1 MNQHMNETGQRVAL
15 VTGAAQGIGAAIA
28 KELAA
33 DGMKVIVADI
43 NGDGARQVA
52 GQIDGVGKPLDVSDQ
67 DQVTTVIAEIVEE
80 FGRIDVLVNNAA
92 LVPLTAW
99 EDISFEEWRRVMS
112 VNLDGIYLVT
122 HAVTEVMSKAGYGR
136 IVNIASNTFVAGTP
150 NCAHYVAT
158 KGASIGLVRGLAGE
172 LGKHGITINAVAPG
186 IIASEG
192 VLGGPHAAGFDFV
205 VPMQAINR
213 RGVPADI
220 APAVAF
226 LASEKAE
233 WITGQTLVVDAGHT
247 RN

>member
-1 MNQHMNETGQRVAL
+1 MAEKGQRVAI

-28 KELAA
+28 EELAA
-33 DGMKVIVADI
+33 DGVKVVVADI
-43 NGDGARQVA
+43 NADGAHSVA
-52 GQIDGVGKPLDVSDQ
+52 ERIGGVAKSLDVSSEEN
-67 DQVTTVIAEIVEE
+67 VVRVVAEVVEE
-80 FGRIDVLVNNAA
+80 FGRIDILVNNAA
-92 LVPLTAW
+92 LVPLTPW
-99 EDISFEEWRRVMS
+99 EDITFEEWRRVMS
-112 VNLDGIYLVT
+112 VNLDGIYLIT
-122 HAVTEVMSKAGYGR
+122 HAVTAVMGKAGYGR

-172 LGKHGITINAVAPG
+172 LGKLGITINAVAPG

-192 VLGGPHAAGFDFV
+192 VLAGPHAAGFDFV
-205 VPMQAINR
+205 VPMQAIGR
-213 RGVPADI
+213 RGLPKDV

>member
-1 MNQHMNETGQRVAL
+1 MSESTQRVAL

-28 KELAA
+28 DELAA
-33 DGMKVIVADI
+33 DGMTVIVADI
-43 NGDGARQVA
+43 NREGAEAVA
-52 GQIDGVGKPLDVSDQ
+52 ARNSGVAKVLDVSNP
-67 DQVTTVIAEIVEE
+67 DQVEAVVGEISDQ

-92 LVPLTAW
+92 LVPLTPWA
-99 EDISFEEWRRVMS
+99 DISFAEWRKVMS

-122 HAVTEVMSKAGYGR
+122 HAVTSVMARRSYGR

-172 LGKHGITINAVAPG
+172 LGPLGITINAVAPG

-192 VLGGPHAAGFDFV
+192 VLAGPHQAGFEFV
-205 VPMQAINR
+205 VPLQAFDR
-213 RGVPADI
+213 RGIPQDV

-226 LASEKAE
+226 LASEKAG

>member
-1 MNQHMNETGQRVAL
+1 MSDTTKRVAL

-28 KELAA
+28 EELAA
-33 DGMKVIVADI
+33 DGFAVVVLDI
-43 NGDGARQVA
+43 NGEGAAAVA
-52 GQIDGVGKPLDVSDQ
+52 ARIGGVAKTLDVSSPE
-67 DQVTTVIAEIVEE
+67 QVETVVGEIVEE

-92 LVPLTAW
+92 LVPLTPWA
-99 EDISFEEWRRVMS
+99 DITFEEWRRVMS
-112 VNLDGIYLVT
+112 VNLDGLYLVT
-122 HAVTEVMSKAGYGR
+122 HAITPVMGKAGYGR

-150 NCAHYVAT
+150 DCAHYVAT
-158 KGASIGLVRGLAGE
+158 KGASIGLVRALAGE
-172 LGKHGITINAVAPG
+172 LGKLGITINAVAPG

-192 VLGGPHAAGFDFV
+192 VLSGPHEAGFDFV

-213 RGVPADI
+213 RGVPSDV

>member
-1 MNQHMNETGQRVAL
+1 MSEKDQRVAI

-28 KELAA
+28 AELAA
-33 DGMKVIVADI
+33 DGVKVVVTDI
-43 NGDGARQVA
+43 NGAGAEEVA
-52 GQIDGVGKPLDVSDQ
+52 ARIDGVAKQLDVSDP
-67 DQVTTVIAEIVEE
+67 DRVSAVVGEVVAEL
-80 FGRIDVLVNNAA
+80 GRIDILVNNAA
-92 LVPLTAW
+92 LVPLTSW
-99 EDISFEEWRRVMS
+99 DDITFEEWRRVMS
-112 VNLDGIYLVT
+112 VNLDGVYLIT
-122 HAVTEVMSKAGYGR
+122 HAVTDVMGKAGYGR

-150 NCAHYVAT
+150 DCAHYVAT

-172 LGKHGITINAVAPG
+172 LGKKGITINAVAPG

-192 VLGGPHAAGFDFV
+192 VLSGPHAAGFDYV

-213 RGVPADI
+213 RGVPSDV